1 MRVVWLAW
9 YICSV
14 CLLHALFASAITY
27 HPDVQHLGVV
37 LPAAF
42 GVVALLAGGAA
53 MGLGRLPQTHRP
65 LFWAALGRPRRSRCN
80 RDGVA
85 GPGRL
90 RLSRRTR
97 CCTPGQ
103 LRVPLATRASGG
115 TSDRRTSSGNSARSG
130 PPGNQDM
137 L

>member
-14 CLLHALFASAITY
+14 CLLHALLASAITY

-53 MGLGRLPQTHRP
+53 LGLGRLPPTHRAHQSKP
-65 LFWAALGRPRRSRCN
+65 LWAVLV
-80 RDGVA
+80 VA
-85 GPGRL
+85 AVTVTVLLVLVG
-90 RLSRRTR
+90 
-97 CCTPGQ
+97 
-103 LRVPLATRASGG
+103 
-115 TSDRRTSSGNSARSG
+115 
-130 PPGNQDM
+130 
-137 L
+137 